1 MLWPWILGLAA
12 AKPHIIFHV
21 IDDWG
26 YHDVG
31 FRNQQ
36 IKTPVLDRYQRQ
48 GLLKKKMISN
58 L

>member
-48 GLLKKKMISN
+48 GLFQEDDL
-58 L
+58 